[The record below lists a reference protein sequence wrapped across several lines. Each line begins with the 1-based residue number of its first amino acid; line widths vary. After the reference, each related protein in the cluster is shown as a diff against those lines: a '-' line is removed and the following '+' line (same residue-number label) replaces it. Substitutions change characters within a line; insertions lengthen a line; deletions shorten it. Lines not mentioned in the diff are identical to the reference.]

1 MLFQIKE
8 DELVNIAHIVR
19 ATYVTG
25 SHSRSDFTDII
36 FSDGEQRQYPG
47 NRLNDLRSAHA
58 EDNRPWDP
66 VNRA

>member
-8 DELVNIAHIVR
+8 DELVNTAHIVR
-19 ATYVTG
+19 ATYVAG

-47 NRLNDLRSAHA
+47 NRLDDLRAAHA
-58 EDNRPWDP
+58 EGNRPWD
-66 VNRA
+66 R